1 MFREAF
7 IMKKWMETAAALT
20 VAGVLSAGTAVMA
33 APVAAAPVKM
43 FINGLYQDDVLN
55 VNGRTMVQL
64 KAFHDPAKISY
75 SYESATKTI
84 IIKNPVNKITVRLKD
99 GLKTA
104 DINGKKIA
112 LDAPVTVKRGR
123 TYVPVRF
130 VTETLGGTV
139 AYNNAAKQIIVR
151 TPTGEEQFKT
161 LMSGELDKA
170 RAAVLDLPELN
181 DGKVIQPYGEGFT
194 TVYTFPI
201 GEALRYIMEYRG
213 LVTYV
218 EVNENGIAEIKWQ
231 KDTIGKN
238 GETGQEPKAFG
249 ESVYFMDNLMADLL
263 HYGTVDSTGKSTE
276 LATVDRYNNPQFA
289 HVLIMPIEGEV
300 RTDAKLSE

>member
-1 MFREAF
+1 
-7 IMKKWMETAAALT
+7 MKKWMKTAAAALT
-20 VAGVLSAGTAVMA
+20 VAGVLSAGSAVMA

-43 FINGLYQDDVLN
+43 FINGLYQEDVLN

-130 VTETLGGTV
+130 VAESLGGTV
-139 AYNNAAKQIIVR
+139 TYNNAAKQVIVR

-170 RAAVLDLPELN
+170 RIAALDLPELN
-181 DGKVIQPYGEGFT
+181 YGKEIQPYGEGFT
-194 TVYTFPI
+194 TIYTFPI
-201 GEALRYIMEYRG
+201 GEALRYKMEYRG

-249 ESVYFMDNLMADLL
+249 ESVYFMNNLMADRLS
-263 HYGTVDSTGKSTE
+263 YGTVDSTGKSTE

-289 HVLIMPIEGEV
+289 YVLIMPIEGEV
-300 RTDAKLSE
+300 RTDAKLTE